1 MRVAVIGAGLAGLAA
16 ALHLQDRG
24 VEVQVWE
31 ASDDV
36 GGRVRTDTHDGF
48 LLDRGFQILLTAYPE
63 ARRML
68 DLDQLRLRR
77 FRPGAAIWWD
87 GRLHQVADP
96 FRDPGRFVATIRT
109 GVIPVADKVRI
120 AKLRHDLVRIRGDLL
135 AGRPDTTTRAHLR
148 ALGFQPETI
157 DRFFRPLFGGI
168 QLDPALTTSS
178 RMFDLIFRTLAR
190 GDAAVPEAG
199 MGAIAHQ
206 LAVRLAPGS
215 LRLRSEVTELPSDVD
230 AVVVATDGTTAVE
243 LLGRGEDV
251 AWHSVSCVWFASDRP
266 PVSDPVIVLDG
277 AGSRPALNVAPMSV
291 VAPTYA
297 PSGRSL
303 IAAACPGRWDDTVA
317 DGVRDQLRGWWGAQ
331 VDRWQ
336 VLRIDHIARAQP
348 VQDPPF
354 DLRRPVEARPGV
366 FVCGDHRDSASIQG
380 ALVSGRRCAAAV
392 LGA

>member
-1 MRVAVIGAGLAGLAA
+1 MRVGIIGAGLSGLAA
-16 ALHLQDRG
+16 AVHLQQAG
-24 VEVQVWE
+24 AEVQVWE

-68 DLDQLRLRR
+68 DLDALRLRR

-87 GRLHQVADP
+87 GRLQQVADP
-96 FRDPGRFVATIRT
+96 FRDPSRLLATVRA
-109 GVIPVADKVRI
+109 GVIPLADKIRI
-120 AKLRHDLVRIRGDLL
+120 AKLRHDLLGLRGDLL

-148 ALGFQPETI
+148 ALGFAPATI

-168 QLDPALTTSS
+168 QLDPSLTTSS
-178 RMFDLIFRTLAR
+178 RMFDLIFRTLSR
-190 GDAAVPEAG
+190 GDAAVPETG

-206 LAVRLAPGS
+206 LAARLTPGS
-215 LRLRSEVTELPSDVD
+215 LQLRSEITELPSDLD
-230 AVVVATDGTTAVE
+230 AVVVATDGTTAAQLV
-243 LLGRGEDV
+243 GRGEEV
-251 AWHSVSCVWFASDRP
+251 TWRSVSCVWFAADRP
-266 PVSDPVIVLDG
+266 PLGDPVIVLDG
-277 AGSRPALNVAPMSV
+277 TGAGPALNVAPMSV
-291 VAPTYA
+291 VAPSYA
-297 PSGRSL
+297 PTGRAL
-303 IAAACPGRWDDTVA
+303 IAATCPGRWDDTVA
-317 DGVRDQLRGWWGAQ
+317 DGVREQLRGWWGPQ

-336 VLRIDHIARAQP
+336 VLRIDHIPRAQP

-354 DLRRPVEARPGV
+354 ELRRPLQARPGV

-392 LGA
+392 LCA